1 MEVSSKSCP
10 KYSTKKKQSKLTEWV
25 ESVQKNNNNNKP
37 KLQRQHGVIELR
49 EDVPSTAMETID
61 LLLPKPT
68 PTFFVYNG
76 VEIIADHNLVCVFD
90 KPPDLCKSLVT
101 NCLWDI
107 DYLNDTMNTKSY
119 ERVVHFK
126 YKPSLPVYD
135 VWIGIVLQPGW
146 SMSTTFKGNT
156 RVIHAT
162 TTSGEVI
169 DLFDQFNKW
178 YKVTRE
184 FLNGEIVRV
193 RFTKTN
199 GTHIVRSE
207 EMAIVQCQTTFSSRY
222 AFQQERDNI
231 PFDTLPKGEIIVS
244 NSVIDMDNTK
254 LEESIK
260 ESLISFFTPTVV
272 LGDGETIIWQSE
284 CVSVNFARSIHPDT
298 RVLPLF
304 IAEKTIF
311 DGLVAKIYK
320 VRNSLEG
327 KQEETLLQTVPL
339 STSEKTNIDWHIHY
353 ETVSWLNDCII
364 IRLNCTNQWTSTPIF
379 ISQ

>member
-1 MEVSSKSCP
+1 M
-10 KYSTKKKQSKLTEWV
+10 TEWV
-25 ESVQKNNNNNKP
+25 ESVRTKP
-37 KLQRQHGVIELR
+37 TLQRQHGVIELR
-49 EDVPSTAMETID
+49 EDVTTTME
-61 LLLPKPT
+61 LPKPT

-76 VEIIADHNLVCVFD
+76 VEIIADHNLVWVYD
-90 KPPDLCKSLVT
+90 KPPDLCKILVA
-101 NCLWDI
+101 NRLWDI
-107 DYLNDTMNTKSY
+107 DYLSDAMNTNSY

-135 VWIGIVLQPGW
+135 VWIGLVLQPGW

-156 RVIHAT
+156 RVVHAT
-162 TTSGEVI
+162 PGGEVI
-169 DLFDQFNKW
+169 DLFDLFNKW

-184 FLNGEIVRV
+184 FLNGETVRV

-199 GTHIVRSE
+199 GTHIVGSE
-207 EMAIVQCQTTFSSRY
+207 QMAMVQCQTTFSSRY

-254 LEESIK
+254 IEESVK

-272 LGDGETIIWQSE
+272 LGEGETIIWQSE

-320 VRNSLEG
+320 VRNSPEG
-327 KQEETLLQTVPL
+327 KQQQQEEILLQTVPL
-339 STSEKTNIDWHIHY
+339 STCEKTNIDWHIHY

-364 IRLNCTNQWTSTPIF
+364 VRLNCTNQWTSTPIF
-379 ISQ
+379 VSQ